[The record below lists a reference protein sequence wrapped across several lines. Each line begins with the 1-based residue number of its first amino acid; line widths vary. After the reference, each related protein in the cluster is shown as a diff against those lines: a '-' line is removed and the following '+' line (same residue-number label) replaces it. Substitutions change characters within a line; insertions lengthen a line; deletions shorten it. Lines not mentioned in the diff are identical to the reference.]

1 MLSGPAIW
9 IAATLAATGAQT
21 ARNAMQG
28 SLVGAIGAAGA
39 TQVRFIYGF
48 PFACLF
54 LAVVTLVTGETP
66 PAPGLMFFLY
76 ILGGAVAQIFGT
88 AMMLWAIS
96 QRSFATGIA
105 YTKTEPVLVALFSV
119 IVLGD
124 HLGLMAWAGVLVASA
139 GVIIMSL
146 KPQRGTAA
154 RVLAGPD
161 PAAGATRRAL
171 PSDQRAFP
179 PGWRA
184 FPPGWRALPPGWRA
198 PGAGVASAALFAL
211 SSVWFRGAILAL
223 GDGGFVIRA
232 STALVASLG
241 LQCVML
247 GLWLGLF
254 DRAAFMGSVRV
265 WRASL
270 TAGLMGALASQ
281 CWFIGFSLTSAANV
295 RTLALLE
302 VVFAQ
307 IVSRRVF
314 HEAPGLREIAGAAMI
329 VAGVAALLATW
340 G

>member
-9 IAATLAATGAQT
+9 IAATIAATAAQT
-21 ARNAMQG
+21 ARNTMQG
-28 SLVGAIGAAGA
+28 AMVGAIGAAGA

-54 LAVVTLVTGETP
+54 LAVFMLITGETP
-66 PAPGLMFFLY
+66 PAPNLTFMLY
-76 ILGGAVAQIFGT
+76 ASGGAVAQIFGT

-124 HLGLMAWAGVLVASA
+124 HLGLAAWTGVVVASFGVLV
-139 GVIIMSL
+139 MSL
-146 KPQRGTAA
+146 KRQQGTAA
-154 RVLAGPD
+154 RVAAAELMASK
-161 PAAGATRRAL
+161 PASAL
-171 PSDQRAFP
+171 S
-179 PGWRA
+179 
-184 FPPGWRALPPGWRA
+184 A
-198 PGAGVASAALFAL
+198 PAAGVASAALFAL
-211 SSVWFRGAILAL
+211 SSVWFRGAILSL
-223 GDGGFVIRA
+223 EDGGFVIRA
-232 STALVASLG
+232 STALVTSLG
-241 LQCVML
+241 LQCLML

-254 DRAAFMGSVRV
+254 DRAAFIGSVRV
-265 WRASL
+265 WRASIA
-270 TAGLMGALASQ
+270 AGLMGALASQ

-314 HEAPGLREIAGAAMI
+314 HETPTLREMLGAAMI
-329 VAGVAALLATW
+329 VLGVGVLLASW

>member
-66 PAPGLMFFLY
+66 PAPGLIFFLY
-76 ILGGAVAQIFGT
+76 VLGGAIAQIFGT

-161 PAAGATRRAL
+161 PAAGAARRAL
-171 PSDQRAFP
+171 S
-179 PGWRA
+179 
-184 FPPGWRALPPGWRA
+184 PGWRALPPGWRA

>member
-1 MLSGPAIW
+1 MLSGPVIW

-76 ILGGAVAQIFGT
+76 VLGGAVAQIFGT

-161 PAAGATRRAL
+161 PAAGAGR
-171 PSDQRAFP
+171 Q
-179 PGWRA
+179 
-184 FPPGWRALPPGWRA
+184 ALPPGWRA

-314 HEAPGLREIAGAAMI
+314 HETPGLREIAGAAMI

>member
-1 MLSGPAIW
+1 MLSGSALW
-9 IAATLAATGAQT
+9 IAATIAATGAQT

-28 SLVGAIGAAGA
+28 ALVGAIGAAGA

-54 LAVVTLVTGETP
+54 LGLVVLATGETP
-66 PAPGLMFFLY
+66 PAPNLTFFLY
-76 ILGGAVAQIFGT
+76 ALGGAVSQIFGT

-124 HLGLMAWAGVLVASA
+124 HLGLMSWAGVLVASA
-139 GVIIMSL
+139 GVLLMSL

-154 RVLAGPD
+154 RVLAGEAASGRT
-161 PAAGATRRAL
+161 PAV
-171 PSDQRAFP
+171 
-179 PGWRA
+179 
-184 FPPGWRALPPGWRA
+184 GWRA
-198 PGAGVASAALFAL
+198 PFFGWRAMSPNWRAPAAGVGSAALFAL

-223 GDGGFVIRA
+223 GDGGSVIRS
-232 STALVASLG
+232 STALVTSLG
-241 LQCVML
+241 LQCLIL

-254 DRAAFMGSVRV
+254 DRPAFLGSVRV

-314 HEAPGLREIAGAAMI
+314 HETLTLREIAGAAMI
-329 VAGVAALLATW
+329 VLGVAALLTTW

>member
-1 MLSGPAIW
+1 MLSGATVW
-9 IAATLAATGAQT
+9 IVATIAATGAQT

-28 SLVGAIGAAGA
+28 ALVGAIGAAGA

-54 LAVVTLVTGETP
+54 LAGVTLATGAAP
-66 PAPGLMFFLY
+66 PAPNLPFLLY
-76 ILGGAVAQIFGT
+76 AFGGAVAQIFGT

-124 HLGLMAWAGVLVASA
+124 KLGLAAWAGVLIASA
-139 GVIIMSL
+139 GVLFMSVR
-146 KPQRGTAA
+146 PRMNPRARRGSMGPA
-154 RVLAGPD
+154 LATSSWQA
-161 PAAGATRRAL
+161 PA
-171 PSDQRAFP
+171 
-179 PGWRA
+179 
-184 FPPGWRALPPGWRA
+184 
-198 PGAGVASAALFAL
+198 AGVASAALFAL

-223 GDGGFVIRA
+223 GDAGFVLRA
-232 STALVASLG
+232 STALVTSLG
-241 LQCVML
+241 MQCLIL
-247 GLWLGLF
+247 GVWLALF
-254 DRAAFMGSVRV
+254 DRQAFTGSVRI

-270 TAGLMGALASQ
+270 AAGLMGALASQ

-314 HEAPGLREIAGAAMI
+314 RETPTLRELAGAALI
-329 VAGVAALLATW
+329 VVGVGVLLTAW
-340 G
+340 RAN

>member
-66 PAPGLMFFLY
+66 PAPGLIFFLY
-76 ILGGAVAQIFGT
+76 VLGGAVAQIFGT

-161 PAAGATRRAL
+161 PAAGAGRQAL
-171 PSDQRAFP
+171 
-179 PGWRA
+179 
-184 FPPGWRALPPGWRA
+184 PPGWRALPPGWRA

>member
-1 MLSGPAIW
+1 MLSGSALW
-9 IAATLAATGAQT
+9 IAATIAATGAQT

-28 SLVGAIGAAGA
+28 ALVGAIGAAGA

-54 LAVVTLVTGETP
+54 LGLVMLVTGEAP
-66 PAPGLMFFLY
+66 PAPNLTFLLY
-76 ILGGAVAQIFGT
+76 ALGGAVAQIFGT

-124 HLGLMAWAGVLVASA
+124 HLGLMSWAGVLVASA
-139 GVIIMSL
+139 GVLIMSL

-154 RVLAGPD
+154 RVLAGEG
-161 PAAGATRRAL
+161 AAAETTAEAT
-171 PSDQRAFP
+171 PVS
-179 PGWRA
+179 GWRA
-184 FPPGWRALPPGWRA
+184 TFAGWQA
-198 PGAGVASAALFAL
+198 PLAGVASAALFAL

-223 GDGGFVIRA
+223 GDGGFVIRS
-232 STALVASLG
+232 STALVTSLG
-241 LQCVML
+241 LQCLLL
-247 GLWLGLF
+247 GFWLGLF
-254 DRAAFMGSVRV
+254 DRQAFMGSVRV

-270 TAGLMGALASQ
+270 AAGLMGALASQ

-307 IVSRRVF
+307 VVSRRVF
-314 HEAPGLREIAGAAMI
+314 HETLTLREIAGAAMI
-329 VAGVAALLATW
+329 VAGVAALLTTW

>member
-9 IAATLAATGAQT
+9 IVATLAATGAQT

-28 SLVGAIGAAGA
+28 ALVGAIGAAGA

-54 LAVVTLVTGETP
+54 LSMVTLVTGEIP
-66 PAPGLMFFLY
+66 PAPNLMFFLY
-76 ILGGAVAQIFGT
+76 ALGGAVAQIFGT

-124 HLGLMAWAGVLVASA
+124 HLGLMAWTGVLVASA
-139 GVIIMSL
+139 GVLIMSL

-154 RVLAGPD
+154 RILGRADAASPSPGWEAPPSSWRAPFSSWRA
-161 PAAGATRRAL
+161 PAAGV
-171 PSDQRAFP
+171 
-179 PGWRA
+179 G
-184 FPPGWRALPPGWRA
+184 
-198 PGAGVASAALFAL
+198 SAALFAL

-241 LQCVML
+241 LQCLIL

-254 DRAAFMGSVRV
+254 DRPAFIGSVRV

-270 TAGLMGALASQ
+270 AAGLMGALASQ

>member
-9 IAATLAATGAQT
+9 IVATLAATGAQT

-28 SLVGAIGAAGA
+28 ALVGAIGAAGA

-54 LAVVTLVTGETP
+54 LSMVTLVTGEIP
-66 PAPGLMFFLY
+66 PAPNLMFFLY
-76 ILGGAVAQIFGT
+76 ALGGAVAQIFGT

-124 HLGLMAWAGVLVASA
+124 HLGLMAWTGVLVASA
-139 GVIIMSL
+139 GVLIMSL

-154 RVLAGPD
+154 RILGRADAASPSPGWEAPPSSWRAPFSSWRA
-161 PAAGATRRAL
+161 PAAGV
-171 PSDQRAFP
+171 
-179 PGWRA
+179 G
-184 FPPGWRALPPGWRA
+184 
-198 PGAGVASAALFAL
+198 SAALFAL

-241 LQCVML
+241 LQCLIL

-254 DRAAFMGSVRV
+254 DRLAFIGSVRV

-270 TAGLMGALASQ
+270 AAGLMGALASQ